1 MARHFRIFNY
11 GLLII
16 LAVLVLAGA
25 WYLYDKYGRSP
36 FSPEDAIPENTG
48 IFIKINEPGTLIREL
63 SGKNDIWADILKTET
78 AGNLLNALQGAD
90 SILSEMGYMEL
101 LEKGNIYLALLED
114 GGQMAYCILFR
125 WPYAASEHELDLLI
139 GKLHGGAL
147 QKTEMSF
154 RDIDGYL
161 LSDAGDTACYYC
173 IDYGLCMI
181 GNTAAIL
188 EDCALRIDTRSS
200 LPFDHLFQK
209 VALTSGQ
216 NVDANIYVNFG
227 RIPAIAR
234 NIFAS
239 SYYKERKILPA
250 FGSWS
255 EIDLIIKKD
264 ELLMNGYT
272 EAIDSM
278 NQFLSI
284 FRRQQAQKI
293 EVTRILPYNTSLL
306 LSFGFSDFESLY
318 HKNAEYLQH
327 DGIFP
332 GRESKLSKMKSRYG
346 DRLEEYMTAWIGN
359 EMALALINPHLQ
371 DQKSNTFLAI
381 HAQDIELAARKLKEL
396 SSSQYTS
403 EYRDYII
410 RRIAIPELLPVIYG
424 RIFSEIKENYY
435 TQIEDYIVFANSS
448 QSLENL
454 INILLSGKTLEQN
467 ENFKEF
473 TDNISDRSNI
483 FFYFNIRNSTPLLK
497 DILAIPLAAFIENNP
512 GLIKNFEA
520 LAVQFKALNNM
531 YFTSIYV
538 KHNPA
543 YIKED
548 LAIWKAYLDA
558 PVHGQPYFV
567 KDHRTNRLKIVA
579 FDTLNNMYLIDHD
592 GNIDWK
598 LNLGE
603 KVISDVHTVDYYRNG
618 KIQYLFNTENRVY
631 LIDLFG
637 RDVEGYP
644 VELKKK
650 ATNGLAVFD
659 YDNNKD
665 YRILIALEDNRVYN
679 FDIKGKRIEGWKNP
693 LSKGA
698 ITNPVQHLREGA
710 RDYIIIAD
718 AEGNVKI
725 TDRRGR
731 SRINLK
737 KNIVNGVNSRFYVNE
752 TNSKGIILSTD
763 ENGKLTYIHSNGK
776 IEQTDFGNFSKA
788 HYFLYED
795 FNNKGGKDFIFLDGN
810 KLSVFDRF
818 KNVMFSWEFENEINS
833 SPVIIPVSLSE
844 KLIGVVSGE
853 SRKIYLFDRAG
864 NLLSTPDHIGKTRI
878 LIGSLNRDG
887 QLNMIVGSGNTIYNY
902 YFR

>member
-1 MARHFRIFNY
+1 MARHFRIINY

-16 LAVLVLAGA
+16 LAVLVIAGGL
-25 WYLYDKYGRSP
+25 YLYDKYGNSSI
-36 FSPEDAIPENTG
+36 SPEDAIPENTG

-63 SGKNDIWADILKTET
+63 SDKNDIWTDILKTET
-78 AGNLLNALQGAD
+78 AGSLLNALQSAD
-90 SILSEMGYMEL
+90 SILSEMGYIEL
-101 LEKGNIYLALLED
+101 LENGNIYLAILED
-114 GGQMAYCILFR
+114 SGQMAYCILFQ
-125 WPYAASEHELDLLI
+125 WPYGATEDDLDLLI
-139 GKLHGGAL
+139 GKLYGGVL

-154 RDIDGYL
+154 HDIDGYL
-161 LSDAGDTACYYC
+161 LSDAAGAACYYC
-173 IDYGLCMI
+173 IGHGLCMI

-188 EDCALRIDTRSS
+188 EDCAFRIDKRSS
-200 LPFDHLFQK
+200 LPFDQLFQK
-209 VALTSGQ
+209 VGLTSGR

-239 SYYKERKILPA
+239 SYYEERKILPD

-255 EIDLIIKKD
+255 GIDLIIKND

-272 EAIDSM
+272 EAVDSL
-278 NQFLSI
+278 NHFLSL
-284 FRRQQAQKI
+284 FRRQEPQKI

-318 HKNAEYLQH
+318 HKNVEYLKH
-327 DGIFP
+327 DGVFP
-332 GRESKLSKMKSRYG
+332 DRESKLSKMKSRYG
-346 DRLEEYMTAWIGN
+346 NRLEKYMTAWVGN

-381 HAQDIELAARKLKEL
+381 HAQDIELAARNLKEL

-410 RRIAIPELLPVIYG
+410 RRIAIPELVPVIYG

-448 QSLENL
+448 RSLENL

-473 TDNISDRSNI
+473 TDNVSNLSNI

-497 DILAIPLAAFIENNP
+497 EILAIPLAGFIENNP
-512 GLIKNFEA
+512 EVIKNFEA

-538 KHNPA
+538 RHNPA

-548 LAIWKAYLDA
+548 LSIWKAYLDA

-567 KDHRTNRLKIVA
+567 KDHRTNKLKIVA

-592 GNIDWK
+592 GNINWK
-598 LNLGE
+598 LNIGE
-603 KVISDVHTVDYYRNG
+603 KVISEVHTVDYYRNG
-618 KIQYLFNTENRVY
+618 KIQYLFNTENRIY
-631 LIDLFG
+631 LIDLLG

-644 VELKKK
+644 IDLKKK
-650 ATNGLAVFD
+650 ATNGLAVID

-665 YRILIALEDNRVYN
+665 YRIMLALDDNRVYN
-679 FDIKGKRIEGWKNP
+679 FDIKGKKIDGWKIP
-693 LSKGA
+693 LSKGV
-698 ITNPVQHLREGA
+698 ITNPVQYLREGGK
-710 RDYIIIAD
+710 DYIIIAD

-737 KNIVNGVNSRFYVNE
+737 KNIVNGINSGFYVNE

-763 ENGKLTYIHSNGK
+763 ENGKLTYINSNGK

-795 FNNKGGKDFIFLDGN
+795 FDNKGGKDFIFLDGN
-810 KLSVFDRF
+810 KLTVFDRF

-833 SPVIIPVSLSE
+833 SPVIIPVSSRE

-887 QLNMIVGSGNTIYNY
+887 QLNMIVGSGNTIFNY